1 MKKIWLRLFVS
12 VRRQKI
18 DEKFFWDQKLLDY
31 LLQICLVWKTM
42 ISRHYGDLIKKD
54 I

>member
-1 MKKIWLRLFVS
+1 MKKICVRLFVS
-12 VRRQKI
+12 IGSQKR
-18 DEKFFWDQKLLDY
+18 DEKFFFDEKLLDY
-31 LLQICLVWKTM
+31 LLQICLVWKMM